1 MESMEQCV
9 KGGECRLGR
18 YMLAALRARLLSFIM
33 PRGASTVLGRVFG
46 GGWRNP
52 VKLVRTRKV

>member
-1 MESMEQCV
+1 MRGG
-9 KGGECRLGR
+9 GGECRLGR

-33 PRGASTVLGRVFG
+33 PRGASTVLGGVFG
-46 GGWRNP
+46 RGWRDP